1 MLVLTQVTDN
11 ILISLS
17 TPVAA
22 NQLNCMS
29 TWRDITSTTYTP
41 GRTVANTNNTSPV
54 FLVPAPQDF
63 TQRVIDHITVYNKDT
78 ANAEATIKFI
88 ANAAEYILFK
98 SVLSPGEVIEYNDGN
113 GFRVIN
119 TAGAIKG
126 TITQGNNP
134 TTSVTS
140 AVVLGGDVVNNNS
153 VANTIADV
161 TGLSFAVTAGR
172 TYYFRFVIRYTA
184 AATTTGSRWSINGP
198 GSPTFLSYRSS
209 WGLTAAATAGTDVM
223 TECNCIAYDTPA
235 ASNASSPA
243 TTGNIAVI
251 EGIITPSADGS
262 VIARFASEITN
273 SAITAKAGSAVYY
286 HQVD

>member
-1 MLVLTQVTDN
+1 MLVLTTVFDN
-11 ILISLS
+11 IQVSLDAPI
-17 TPVAA
+17 TTNPVDC
-22 NQLNCMS
+22 LT
-29 TWRDITSTTYTP
+29 TWRDITTTTYIP
-41 GRTVANTNNTSPV
+41 GRTPTRISSTALNI
-54 FLVPAPQDF
+54 VPAPQDNI
-63 TQRVIDHITVYNKDT
+63 QRVVDHITIFNADT
-78 ANAEATIKFI
+78 KNATVTIKFI
-88 ANAAEYILFK
+88 VNATEHILFK
-98 SVLSPGEVIEYNDGN
+98 TTLAPGEVIEYNEGN

-119 TAGAIKG
+119 TAGAVKG

-140 AVVLGGDVVNNNS
+140 AVVLGGDVINNNS

-161 TGLSFAVTAGR
+161 TGLSFPVTAGR

-198 GSPTFLSYRSS
+198 GSPTFLAYRSR
-209 WGLTAAATAGTDVM
+209 WGLTAAATSGTDVM
-223 TECNCIAYDTPA
+223 TECNCIAYDTPT

-243 TTGNIAVI
+243 TTGNVAVI

-273 SAITAKAGSAVYY
+273 SAITAKAGSVVYY
-286 HQVD
+286 HQVA